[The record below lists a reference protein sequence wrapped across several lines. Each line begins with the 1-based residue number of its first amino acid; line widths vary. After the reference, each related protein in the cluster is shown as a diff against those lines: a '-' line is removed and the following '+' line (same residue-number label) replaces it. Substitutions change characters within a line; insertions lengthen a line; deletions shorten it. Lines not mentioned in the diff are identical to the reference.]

1 MIVDDKNIGQR
12 LEFLIKKMGYTRKID
27 FLSTSGIKKGTLYT
41 IIKNNRRPTAKTRAK
56 LEAMGINV
64 DWLLTGEGEPLLAR
78 EDESKSATGVRFEKS
93 EGATP
98 PAAENMQV
106 RDAAQG
112 ERMVYSSELSSYK
125 MQPPGF
131 VRQGGDEVVA
141 FIRILNRLDTKE
153 LELVGKL
160 IAAEIE
166 ERKKKI

>member
-1 MIVDDKNIGQR
+1 MVD
-12 LEFLIKKMGYTRKID
+12 
-27 FLSTSGIKKGTLYT
+27 SGVSRGALYG
-41 IIKNNRRPTAKTRAK
+41 ILNDGRRPTAKTRAK
-56 LEAMGINV
+56 LEAIGINV
-64 DWLLTGEGEPLLAR
+64 NWLLTGQGDPLLAR
-78 EDESKSATGVRFEKS
+78 DDESKLPTGGKFGGGREESKSATGVRFEKS

-153 LELVGKL
+153 LELVSKL
-160 IAAEIE
+160 ITAEIE
-166 ERKKKI
+166 ESKKGM